1 MYPINSVYRA
11 NGLIVGGSDWAVS
24 TMNPL
29 VAIETAIRRSDP
41 DGNIPGVL
49 NENERIE
56 LTEILKAYTINT
68 AYLMHQEDM
77 TGSIE
82 TGKSADLII
91 LEQNLYQISAD
102 EISEVRVLETMLE
115 GKTVFKLD

>member
-1 MYPINSVYRA
+1 
-11 NGLIVGGSDWAVS
+11 
-24 TMNPL
+24 
-29 VAIETAIRRSDP
+29 
-41 DGNIPGVL
+41 
-49 NENERIE
+49 
-56 LTEILKAYTINT
+56 
-68 AYLMHQEDM
+68 MHQEDM

-82 TGKSADLII
+82 TGKFADLII

>member
-1 MYPINSVYRA
+1 
-11 NGLIVGGSDWAVS
+11 
-24 TMNPL
+24 MNPL

-68 AYLMHQEDM
+68 AYLMQQEDM

-82 TGKSADLII
+82 TGKFADLII